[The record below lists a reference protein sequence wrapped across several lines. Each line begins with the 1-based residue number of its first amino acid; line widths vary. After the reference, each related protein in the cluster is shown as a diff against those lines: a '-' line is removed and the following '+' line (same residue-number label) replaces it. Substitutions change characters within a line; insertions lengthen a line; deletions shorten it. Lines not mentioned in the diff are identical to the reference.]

1 MILGELAVILG
12 VKADTFTVREFSKA
26 IGDIPL
32 SIATAITSMAGL
44 SFGFVKLTQEVLEMT
59 SGFSVFT
66 AETGMNTRALQQ
78 WQQVAKQ
85 AGLSGDVVTGSITS
99 LASMMA
105 QMRLGHGLPP
115 AAAQAFGLLG
125 FNQRDLALNPTDMMN
140 RIQSGVAGKNP
151 AMATE
156 LLKALGIAPEMMRV
170 FQTPASVREAMS
182 PTMTEGQINQ
192 MAEFQRELAV
202 FNQVAMK
209 EFVSALHQIEP
220 YMGDLTEALVGIVRI
235 AGGTAGTVLKAVH
248 AAKDDSDTYYSSE
261 AERRFMT
268 GRGSGD
274 VTVNHNV
281 TQNITSTAD
290 PMAVADEAARLSKQQ
305 FRKAASDI
313 KNRGGG

>member
-44 SFGFVKLTQEVLEMT
+44 SFGFVKLTQEVLDMT

-85 AGLSGDVVTGSITS
+85 ANVPAEAVTNSMLS

-105 QMRLGHGLPP
+105 QMRLGHGLPSQ
-115 AAAQAFGLLG
+115 AAQAFGLLG
-125 FNQRDLALNPTDMMN
+125 FNQRDLTLNPADMLN
-140 RIQSGVAGKNP
+140 KIQSGVTGKSP
-151 AMATE
+151 SQATE

-182 PTMTEGQINQ
+182 PTMTEGEINQ
-192 MAEFQRELAV
+192 MAEFQKELAV

-209 EFVSALHQIEP
+209 EFVAALHEVQP
-220 YMGDLTEALVGIVRI
+220 YMKDLTEAMVGLVRL
-235 AGGTAGTVLKAVH
+235 AGGTAGVILKAVH
-248 AAKDDSDTYYSSE
+248 GAKNTDDTYYSSE
-261 AERRFMT
+261 SQRRFMT
-268 GRGSGD
+268 ERGGA

-281 TQNITSTAD
+281 TQHITSTAD
-290 PMAVADEAARLSKQQ
+290 PMAVADEAARISRQQ
-305 FRKAASDI
+305 LRKAAADI
-313 KNRGGG
+313 QNRGSR